1 MKEVSWVKPKP
12 IRFSIVSV
20 HSQEAVQEAAE
31 HVITKQMA
39 LRGVVVTVEQD
50 KTRRLYLT
58 LESNVSGV
66 DINADA
72 FRDKLR
78 THAPGMSLLLLR
90 FDESYEP
97 Q

>member
-1 MKEVSWVKPKP
+1 MKPKP

-66 DINADA
+66 DINTDA